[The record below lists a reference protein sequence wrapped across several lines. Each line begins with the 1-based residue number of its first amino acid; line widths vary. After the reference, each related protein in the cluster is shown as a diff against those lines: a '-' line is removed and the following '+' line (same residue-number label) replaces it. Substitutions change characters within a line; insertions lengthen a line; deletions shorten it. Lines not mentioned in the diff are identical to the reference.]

1 MKYAII
7 SKIILAMC
15 VVYGF
20 SVQAFTLQD
29 AVLGNYRP
37 EAVGELIS
45 TADGESYLQIDN
57 SGTKIDKIS
66 FKTGAVIETVFNAT
80 TARSSKI
87 KECEGFALS
96 SDESKLLIYTNSQK
110 IYRNSFKADYYVYD
124 IRHNNLKPLS
134 LNGAQEAATFSPD
147 GRMVAFVRNN
157 NIYIKKIDYDTEV

>member
-96 SDESKLLIYTNSQK
+96 
-110 IYRNSFKADYYVYD
+110 
-124 IRHNNLKPLS
+124 
-134 LNGAQEAATFSPD
+134 
-147 GRMVAFVRNN
+147 
-157 NIYIKKIDYDTEV
+157 